1 MFIWFAIHGLD
12 HVVFQRISMSRDI
25 LQARSSFS
33 YAGLISLLANLCII
47 WVSILLL
54 SSNQNLD
61 PENLLAYII
70 ENYASAGF
78 KGFIGIGIVALAMS
92 TADSYLNSSADLLAN
107 DIIKPLNI
115 TVKNDAIVART
126 FCLVSG
132 VFALILAL
140 YSSGLLELLMVSNSF
155 YMPVVTVP
163 LLLAIFGFRSS
174 KRTVLGGMAAGFM
187 TVVLWSIF
195 GSNADSILPG
205 MLANVVVALGIH
217 YLLGEEGGWQPVA
230 PDSALALERAARRR
244 SRRRLMNDIKTFRL
258 YTYLKQNLPEQEM
271 FYFLFGLYTIAATY
285 TAFYTIGDSS
295 VQSYQRIYEGIYHAV
310 PFATTIFLTFPIW
323 PPVVKNERFITLF
336 WPLGISAILFF
347 AGTLL
352 VIMSHFHHMQIM
364 VLMINFL
371 ITMLLLRWPLA
382 FIVALSGMGLA
393 VVFFEQYTGLPILY
407 GEAMS

>member
-1 MFIWFAIHGLD
+1 I
-12 HVVFQRISMSRDI
+12 R
-25 LQARSSFS
+25 
-33 YAGLISLLANLCII
+33 
-47 WVSILLL
+47 
-54 SSNQNLD
+54 
-61 PENLLAYII
+61 
-70 ENYASAGF
+70 
-78 KGFIGIGIVALAMS
+78 GFIGVGVVALAMS
-92 TADSYLNSSADLLAN
+92 TADSYLNASAVLLAN
-107 DIIKPLNI
+107 DVIKPLNI
-115 TVKNDAIVART
+115 NVNSEVRTARIL
-126 FCLVSG
+126 CVLSG
-132 VFALILAL
+132 LLALFLAL
-140 YSSGLLELLMVSNSF
+140 YSSGILESLMLVNSF

-174 KRTVLGGMAAGFM
+174 KRTALGGMAAGFV

-205 MLANVVVALGIH
+205 MLANVVVTLAIH

-323 PPVVKNERFITLF
+323 PPVVKNERFIALF

-371 ITMLLLRWPLA
+371 ITVLLLRWPLA

-393 VVFFEQYTGLPILY
+393 VVFFEQYTGLPIPYSEATSLQFRLLY
-407 GEAMS
+407 GLLLFTGSLIALFSKKVSLQRNNA